1 VPLLAALAAAL
12 ARVATVTILAPSN
25 SRTVV
30 SRSVVPACK
39 LNLEPPAAARA
50 RSASGRG
57 CAWSEDRVVL
67 DLDALPR
74 CNCAEPRRSTPL
86 RRAAPLDS
94 AVEQPASLYVHC
106 APPQRHHPLIRI
118 AMRTWPA
125 WRWQDRRRRMP
136 ARAFN
141 ISSFMTLTHT
151 LRSRVVSG
159 LIIESY

>member
-74 CNCAEPRRSTPL
+74 CNCAEPRRSTP
-86 RRAAPLDS
+86 PWS
-94 AVEQPASLYVHC
+94 SLYVHC
-106 APPQRHHPLIRI
+106 SPPQRHHPLKSDSHCD
-118 AMRTWPA
+118 ADMA
-125 WRWQDRRRRMP
+125 GL
-136 ARAFN
+136 A
-141 ISSFMTLTHT
+141 
-151 LRSRVVSG
+151 VSG
-159 LIIESY
+159 PAAAHACARF